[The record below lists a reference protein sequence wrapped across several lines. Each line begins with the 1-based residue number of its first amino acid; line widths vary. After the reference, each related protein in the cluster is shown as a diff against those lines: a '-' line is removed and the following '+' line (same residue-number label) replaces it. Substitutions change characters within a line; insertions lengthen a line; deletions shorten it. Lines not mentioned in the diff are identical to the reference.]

1 MKASEV
7 RQVNV
12 KQDCRKIF
20 RQSSTSRS
28 SQRMME
34 KFLKGKTLYIENSED
49 RRTVR
54 FVISNVTRR
63 ENGVLV
69 ESENGR
75 IFICHQC
82 LKDLKKQ
89 GWHRQHL
96 CYGRSLSMIE
106 ISIDN

>member
-12 KQDCRKIF
+12 KHDCRKVFI
-20 RQSSTSRS
+20 QSSRS

-49 RRTVR
+49 RRTAR

-89 GWHRQHL
+89 GWHRQHH